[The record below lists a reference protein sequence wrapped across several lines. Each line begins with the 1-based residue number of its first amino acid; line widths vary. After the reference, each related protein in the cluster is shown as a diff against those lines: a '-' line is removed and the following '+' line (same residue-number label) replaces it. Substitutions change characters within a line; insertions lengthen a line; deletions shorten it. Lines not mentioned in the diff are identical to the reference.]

1 MFKFSTDNMCFF
13 RAESLLD
20 MSRNWGWRIP
30 TIFCQ
35 NAWRVKI
42 MRNSKFNLH
51 AVKDFYSTCSN
62 SSAINT
68 CPRCETNILPYIPI
82 PLYEFMASYPPVLR
96 RNFLNICQQI
106 KLKWQPKTEVNF
118 ARPIVYI
125 LYSSSLSLSLII
137 MAFVTNAQ
145 ATS

>member
-1 MFKFSTDNMCFF
+1 MFFPSRILVGYEQELRLANSNNYLPKCLAGENH
-13 RAESLLD
+13 AEQQ
-20 MSRNWGWRIP
+20 I
-30 TIFCQ
+30 
-35 NAWRVKI
+35 
-42 MRNSKFNLH
+42 NLH

-82 PLYEFMASYPPVLR
+82 PLYEFMAPYPPVLR

>member
-1 MFKFSTDNMCFF
+1 MFFLSRILVGYEQELRLANSNNYLPKCLAGENH
-13 RAESLLD
+13 AEQQ
-20 MSRNWGWRIP
+20 I
-30 TIFCQ
+30 
-35 NAWRVKI
+35 
-42 MRNSKFNLH
+42 NLH
-51 AVKDFYSTCSN
+51 AVKDFYSACSN